1 MVWEAFLNGQS
12 DKKLEPKLLGHDGRG
27 IRKLLVIFSIFV
39 ETKQNGSRIALRSR
53 LVRMRS
59 CLRINLTP
67 LLKQSALS
75 DGCSNCLFLCFRYFE
90 NSGTIRLLAS
100 VAKLVDALDLG
111 SSVFDVT
118 VRVRPLAPL

>member
-1 MVWEAFLNGQS
+1 MPAHQS
-12 DKKLEPKLLGHDGRG
+12 HASVKAKRIKRRLLKLL
-27 IRKLLVIFSIFV
+27 IVKLLV
-39 ETKQNGSRIALRSR
+39 
-53 LVRMRS
+53 
-59 CLRINLTP
+59 P
-67 LLKQSALS
+67 LLS
-75 DGCSNCLFLCFRYFE
+75 YFE

>member
-1 MVWEAFLNGQS
+1 MV
-12 DKKLEPKLLGHDGRG
+12 RC
-27 IRKLLVIFSIFV
+27 SISGASV
-39 ETKQNGSRIALRSR
+39 L
-53 LVRMRS
+53 
-59 CLRINLTP
+59 
-67 LLKQSALS
+67 
-75 DGCSNCLFLCFRYFE
+75 FRYFE